1 MTGKRILTAVAALS
15 AVLLTGCSAMKFIAT
30 GDEFRKIC
38 EDSGL
43 MVADV
48 RDQASTLG
56 QVDERSLIDAYAVT
70 DAEGT
75 YTVYYLRFSD
85 RKASEAFYADLAGR
99 MDGEEIR
106 AGNYATESETV
117 GQLSRKIFQEDG
129 RVIYAEGDTRSIDSL
144 VARVTSGFDTGS
156 KEIVSEEEP
165 APEETA
171 PADVSGN
178 AAETSAAAD
187 AEVSD
192 TSDMAVSDAA
202 GGAVI
207 SEVTAQE
214 SEPVREA
221 GQ

>member
-165 APEETA
+165 A
-171 PADVSGN
+171 DVSGN
-178 AAETSAAAD
+178 AAETYAAAD